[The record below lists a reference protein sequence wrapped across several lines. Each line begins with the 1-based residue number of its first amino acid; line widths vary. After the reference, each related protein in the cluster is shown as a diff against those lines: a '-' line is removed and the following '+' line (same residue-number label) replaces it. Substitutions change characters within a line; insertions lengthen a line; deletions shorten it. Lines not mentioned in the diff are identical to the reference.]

1 MSRIAIK
8 DLSKLEAPRQPAGA
22 IGSQLLAAN
31 YVLPVQK
38 INISLG
44 YHPIDFEPV
53 MVIDGGECGRIILME
68 EEICKTLDAVETIM
82 DAINVAVIGLA
93 NYILGTSDT
102 FATEDSII
110 INNDVSLH
118 LEFVDNTKLIVK
130 IVERVNGV
138 DTCLHLPM
146 SDYNMLYKLVP
157 FLKLM
162 HRFNLNNKTEVQ
174 LYYNDYVN
182 HCKGLNQL
190 SLGREMYFCA
200 QNNSTTHD
208 FLRLFYEIPVY
219 AASRLA
225 CDLILLK

>member
-1 MSRIAIK
+1 MNIRCDEMSRIAIK

-22 IGSQLLAAN
+22 IGSLLMAVN
-31 YVLPVQK
+31 YVLLVQK

-110 INNDVSLH
+110 LFIYL
-118 LEFVDNTKLIVK
+118 L
-130 IVERVNGV
+130 
-138 DTCLHLPM
+138 
-146 SDYNMLYKLVP
+146 LV
-157 FLKLM
+157 
-162 HRFNLNNKTEVQ
+162 
-174 LYYNDYVN
+174 
-182 HCKGLNQL
+182 
-190 SLGREMYFCA
+190 
-200 QNNSTTHD
+200 
-208 FLRLFYEIPVY
+208 
-219 AASRLA
+219 
-225 CDLILLK
+225 